1 MYNLYTCILYK
12 CKLTLYII
20 MLFIINYNI
29 RKMKTT
35 YHYYL
40 LNEIITLKIYKI
52 YYNCVLSIRQLEKFN
67 IKF

>member
-52 YYNCVLSIRQLEKFN
+52 YYNCVLSISQLEKFN
-67 IKF
+67 VKF

>member
-29 RKMKTT
+29 QKMKTT

-52 YYNCVLSIRQLEKFN
+52 YYNCVLSISQLEKFN
-67 IKF
+67 VKF

>member
-67 IKF
+67 VKF

>member
-52 YYNCVLSIRQLEKFN
+52 YYNCILSISQLEKFN
-67 IKF
+67 VKF

>member
-35 YHYYL
+35 YHYYF

-52 YYNCVLSIRQLEKFN
+52 YYNCVLSISQLEKFN
-67 IKF
+67 VKF